1 MSRALSRTLS
11 LFGGAALMLG
21 ALALPARAQDAPAGD
36 VANGKKVYLAD
47 GCYLCHGRVGQG
59 GGYNYPV
66 PPLASLELPVEA
78 FQAFL
83 REPPNDMPAFST
95 AVLSDQEAVDVWA
108 FLRSLPGRKPVKDF
122 PLLNQ

>member
-1 MSRALSRTLS
+1 MTRTLS
-11 LFGGAALMLG
+11 LLAGAVLACG
-21 ALALPARAQDAPAGD
+21 AFLPAAAQDAPKGD
-36 VANGKKVYLAD
+36 VANGKRVYLAT
-47 GCYLCHGRVGQG
+47 GCYMCHGRVGQG
-59 GGYNYPV
+59 GAYNYPA
-66 PPLASLELPVEA
+66 PALASLELPVEA

-95 AVLSDQEAVDVWA
+95 AVLSDQEAADVWA